1 MDSPQNSIIQL
12 KDVSYRYPRSKRWA
26 ILHLNLDIY
35 QGEFVAIMGENGA
48 GKSTLCQ
55 MLNGIIPN
63 SIGGVLKGQVLVN
76 GLDTKESDIAQLA
89 TQVGIVLEDPETQL
103 FTTSV
108 GSEVAFGPENLC
120 QSPAEIQEN
129 VKWALDVVR
138 LSGLED
144 RMPMALS
151 GGQKQRLAIASN
163 IAMRPNVLVL
173 DEATSQLDPLGVE
186 EVLSVVRELNRK
198 YGMTIVMATDASEM
212 IARLMDRVIVLDKGQ
227 LVAQGTP
234 RKIFSRTELFQ
245 KYMIRSPQVTQ
256 LAARMQQAG
265 QEYTFLPITTDEAYG
280 DVTKRLNGFAKN
292 HVEKTVQPRAN
303 GTGEN
308 EPVITVDHLD
318 FVYQPLNVHAIK
330 DVSFTIRRGEFV
342 ALIGQNGS
350 GKTTILKNL
359 LGLNKPT
366 KGKVIV
372 GGLDISTSA
381 VADMAKHVGFVL
393 QNPDQ
398 QLFAETVEEEI
409 SYGPRNLGLDKAL
422 IEERVAEA
430 LNLVGLEDK
439 RKEFPPALSKGDR
452 AKTVIASAL
461 ALNPEIVILDEPTT
475 GQDYRGCHQIMQ
487 IADRLHEQGKTVVF
501 VTHHMALVAEYA
513 RRVIVM
519 NGGKIILDGPTAEVF
534 NQPEVVRQA
543 YIIPPQITELGQRL
557 PVELGLPHTPLS
569 VKELADPILDYLS
582 QTALN

>member
-1 MDSPQNSIIQL
+1 MDSSQKTAIQL

-26 ILHLNLDIY
+26 ILHLNLEIH
-35 QGEFVAIMGENGA
+35 QGEFIAVMGENGA
-48 GKSTLCQ
+48 GKSTFCQ

-63 SIGGVLKGQVLVN
+63 SIGGTLKGEVLIN
-76 GLDTKESDIAQLA
+76 DLNTQESGIAQLA

-108 GSEVAFGPENLC
+108 GAEVAFGPENLC
-120 QSPAEIQEN
+120 QTPDEIREN
-129 VKWALDVVR
+129 VRWALDVVR
-138 LSGLED
+138 LSGLEA
-144 RMPMALS
+144 RMPSALS

-163 IAMRPNVLVL
+163 IAMRPNILVL

-186 EVLSVVRELNRK
+186 EVLSVARELNQK

-234 RKIFSRTELFQ
+234 REIFSQSGLFQ
-245 KYMIRSPQVTQ
+245 KYMIRSPQVSQ
-256 LAARMQQAG
+256 LAARLQQAG
-265 QEYTFLPITTDEAYG
+265 QEYTSLPITTEEACA
-280 DVTKRLNGFAKN
+280 DILRRLDGTPRKTPAGLAPANAAEAKD
-292 HVEKTVQPRAN
+292 
-303 GTGEN
+303 GE
-308 EPVITVDHLD
+308 PIIVVDHLD
-318 FVYQPLNVHAIK
+318 FTYQPLNVNAVK
-330 DVSFTIRRGEFV
+330 DISFTIRRGEFV

-350 GKTTILKNL
+350 GKTTVLKNL

-366 KGKVIV
+366 KGTVTV
-372 GGLDISTSA
+372 AGMDIGKTA
-381 VADMAKHVGFVL
+381 VAEMARHVGFVL

-398 QLFAETVEEEI
+398 QLFAETVEDEI
-409 SYGPRNLGLDKAL
+409 TYGPRNLGLDKAV

-430 LNLVGLEDK
+430 LRLVGLEDK

-461 ALNPEIVILDEPTT
+461 ALDPEIVILDEPTT

-487 IADRLHEQGKTVVF
+487 IADRLHEQGRTVVF

-519 NGGKIILDGPTAEVF
+519 
-534 NQPEVVRQA
+534 
-543 YIIPPQITELGQRL
+543 
-557 PVELGLPHTPLS
+557 S
-569 VKELADPILDYLS
+569 
-582 QTALN
+582 